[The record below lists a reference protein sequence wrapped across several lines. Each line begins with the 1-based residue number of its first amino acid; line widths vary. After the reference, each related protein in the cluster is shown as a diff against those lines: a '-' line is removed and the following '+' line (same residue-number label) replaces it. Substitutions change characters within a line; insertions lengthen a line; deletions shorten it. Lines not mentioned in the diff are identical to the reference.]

1 MNIENTKYINF
12 IGYLQTFFHLFLYQN
27 HNNHQNPHDLVL
39 VFWLICLDEKGFSLN
54 LLL

>member
-27 HNNHQNPHDLVL
+27 PHDLVL